1 MWKYKELE
9 LNKIEDFPEGTYG
22 FIYLITHTPTGKKYI
37 GKKVLYF
44 NRAKKLTK
52 KEIQILKE
60 ERKSKG
66 IGGRIPTKR
75 RVIKESDW
83 KTYYGSNREIQTMIK
98 EGKSEEFSR
107 EVLLFVTSKKLL
119 TYYETK
125 YLFKYEVL
133 ENENYFNRDI
143 LGKFHVRDFEKVED

>member
-1 MWKYKELE
+1 
-9 LNKIEDFPEGTYG
+9 
-22 FIYLITHTPTGKKYI
+22 
-37 GKKVLYF
+37 
-44 NRAKKLTK
+44 
-52 KEIQILKE
+52 
-60 ERKSKG
+60 
-66 IGGRIPTKR
+66 
-75 RVIKESDW
+75 
-83 KTYYGSNREIQTMIK
+83 MIK

-107 EVLLFVTSKKLL
+107 EVLLLVPSKKLL